1 MSTTDSETSIY
12 HICTIN
18 LQNSLCGLATIHTSR
33 HMGCRCA
40 MPTSTTRR
48 WETTNRTPQ
57 SEPNP
62 LSCRRQPQPCK
73 ASKQLGNV
81 RRGEQ
86 AYSSL
91 LVLNPAYP
99 SHAVQLPR
107 ADHIPAP
114 LACHPTPQGALPRPG
129 AMPPEPNPHRERTG
143 PWYVPAPKHSGAS
156 HSPPSSGPCGAT
168 RPTNSP
174 RRKTHDDEAPH
185 QTNPTRANARK

>member
-1 MSTTDSETSIY
+1 MKPAYITFALSTCKTRCVVLQPSIRVGTWDAVVP
-12 HICTIN
+12 C
-18 LQNSLCGLATIHTSR
+18 QPAQPAVG
-33 HMGCRCA
+33 
-40 MPTSTTRR
+40 RR
-48 WETTNRTPQ
+48 QTAPRRANRTRCPAGD
-57 SEPNP
+57 SPK
-62 LSCRRQPQPCK
+62 PCK